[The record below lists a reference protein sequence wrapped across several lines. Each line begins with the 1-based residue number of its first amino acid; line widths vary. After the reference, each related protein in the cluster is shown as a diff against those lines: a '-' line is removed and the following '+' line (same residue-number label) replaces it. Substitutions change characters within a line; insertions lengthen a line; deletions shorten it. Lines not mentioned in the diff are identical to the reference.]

1 MSVNFSQR
9 KQRLGFIYGLIA
21 GIAFSLAAW
30 GIDGLAM
37 ARSHVAYPWI
47 KFLPGLLICSLIGG
61 LVGWMSIK
69 ISKGLVTIALWIIF
83 GLILVWLI
91 IWLPFKIAPYL
102 LKVLQPSLI
111 DWIDYPIVANVNQ
124 FSIVA
129 IIVIALPVIICGLL
143 ETNLVDVVLL
153 SSHQGS
159 ILTIVLVCGLMMGL
173 AGFAGDELTNKH
185 FREPVQALDELF
197 QFAIDNQGKEL
208 DKVLIRQKHLKT
220 VEGLEE
226 ILPRSRHLTLV
237 AFDETLAQMD
247 FMVNFEGVWVKC
259 TTIYSQPIMCKQ
271 VLESPVFLV
280 SYR

>member
-1 MSVNFSQR
+1 MSANFTQR
-9 KQRLGFIYGLIA
+9 KQRLGVLYGLIA
-21 GIAFSLAAW
+21 GMAFSLAAW
-30 GIDGLAM
+30 GIDGWVM

-47 KFLPGLLICSLIGG
+47 KLLPGLLICSLIGG
-61 LVGWMSIK
+61 LVGWLSIK
-69 ISKGLVTIALWIIF
+69 ISKGVVTIALWIIF

-91 IWLPFKIAPYL
+91 IALPFKIAPVL

-129 IIVIALPVIICGLL
+129 TIVIALPVIICGLMQS
-143 ETNLVDVVLL
+143 NLIDVVLL
-153 SSHQGS
+153 SSHKGS

-185 FREPVQALDELF
+185 FREPVQALDDLF

-208 DKVLIRQKHLKT
+208 DKVLIRQKRLKT

-226 ILPRSRHLTLV
+226 ILPRSRRLTLI
-237 AFDETLAQMD
+237 AFDDNLAQMD
-247 FMVNFEGVWVKC
+247 IMVNFEGVWVKC

-271 VLESPVFLV
+271 VLESPVFFV